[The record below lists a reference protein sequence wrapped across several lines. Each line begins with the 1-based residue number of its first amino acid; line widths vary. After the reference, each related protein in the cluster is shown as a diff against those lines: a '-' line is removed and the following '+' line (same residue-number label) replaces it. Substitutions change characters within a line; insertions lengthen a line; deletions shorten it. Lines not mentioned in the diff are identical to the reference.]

1 MKQRCHQFRA
11 NFEKRWIE
19 NPDLGSLLSND
30 DHWKSCEECEKFVHS
45 YQELTARLDRSKDAV
60 PLPDFGEF
68 RVNVWR
74 EIEQK
79 EQRQAWLPR
88 LVKPVIFAPAAVVVI
103 AIILFVF
110 FQQSGN
116 YTLDFSTEYFATV
129 DSVATAD
136 YPSEQELQDMF
147 DSEFENSVDNYII
160 KNTSYTTIE
169 QYFSNINEDWSQVL
183 ESLADQQ
190 I

>member
-1 MKQRCHQFRA
+1 MKPLCHQFRA
-11 NFEKRWIE
+11 NFEKQWID
-19 NPDLGSLLSND
+19 NPDLETLLSKD
-30 DHWKSCEECEKFVHS
+30 DHWRSCGECEQFVQS
-45 YQELTARLDRSKDAV
+45 YQELSTRLDRSKEAI
-60 PLPDFGEF
+60 PLPDFAEL
-68 RVNVWR
+68 RMNVWS
-74 EIEQK
+74 ELEQK

-88 LVKPVIFAPAAVVVI
+88 LVKPVVFAPAAVVVI
-103 AIILFVF
+103 AIILFGF

-116 YTLDFSTEYFATV
+116 YTLDFSNEYFATV

-160 KNTSYTTIE
+160 ENTSYTTIE

-183 ESLADQQ
+183 ASLADQQ